1 MSLRCDQCRRPL
13 GLVVRRYWHMRFCSH
28 ACVRSYQ
35 RRLQDDTKQ
44 KIADIRDADRTCRE
58 QPRLPARLLARGAG
72 RDRAQR
78 DTAGRLAG

>member
-1 MSLRCDQCRRPL
+1 
-13 GLVVRRYWHMRFCSH
+13 MRFCSH

-58 QPRLPARLLARGAG
+58 QPRLPARLMARGAG